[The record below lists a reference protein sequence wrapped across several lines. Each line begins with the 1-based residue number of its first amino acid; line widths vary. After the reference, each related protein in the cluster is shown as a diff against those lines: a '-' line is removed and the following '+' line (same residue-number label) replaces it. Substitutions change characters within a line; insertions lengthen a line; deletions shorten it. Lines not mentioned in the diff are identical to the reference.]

1 MREEEKRE
9 KMSHRKQLWLEMNQG
24 RQQNKRIERERNDVE
39 EKTEKKRR
47 RNVDPGERV
56 RERWAVYGYR
66 LHTLPTD
73 YWDYFLVSPCRVRS

>member
-39 EKTEKKRR
+39 EKTEKKIRR
-47 RNVDPGERV
+47 RNVDPGER
-56 RERWAVYGYR
+56 ERDGLCMVTVCIR
-66 LHTLPTD
+66 
-73 YWDYFLVSPCRVRS
+73 SPLTTGTIS